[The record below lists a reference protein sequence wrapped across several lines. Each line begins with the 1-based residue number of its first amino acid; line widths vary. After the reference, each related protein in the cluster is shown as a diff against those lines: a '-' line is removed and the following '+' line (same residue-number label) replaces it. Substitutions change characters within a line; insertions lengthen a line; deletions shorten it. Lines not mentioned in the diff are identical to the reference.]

1 MGVRHR
7 PSGARQTAQSLRSAT
22 HGGDSD
28 QADGAGEQ
36 QGLSREQADL
46 HEIGKW
52 DPANVVGSKIKGL
65 ASGSHPKL
73 LTLSISL
80 VGPAN

>member
-1 MGVRHR
+1 MRHR
-7 PSGARQTAQSLRSAT
+7 PSGARQTAHSLRSAT
-22 HGGDSD
+22 QGEGDSEKP
-28 QADGAGEQ
+28 DGAGEQ
-36 QGLSREQADL
+36 QGLSREQADM

-52 DPANVVGSKIKGL
+52 DPANLVGSKIKGL